1 MLRKPRMALI
11 GAGHMGGAM
20 LRGWARA
27 KKLQPPGSFL
37 VIDPHL
43 NDEMSELVQAH
54 GGRCAT
60 EISEEQLTRLETL
73 ILAVKPQQFD
83 EIARKFAPIL
93 PEKVLIISVIAG
105 LTLARMEEAFGPGA
119 RVRAMPNTAAEVR
132 KSITVLCASPQTTKA
147 ELNRVQSLMRG
158 IGKVEVVQD
167 ERNMDVVTAVSGSG
181 PAYFYLLAEALAA
194 AGEQE
199 GLELELSRRLARE
212 TFLGAAELLSDS
224 GLYPSDL
231 RAAVTSPGGTTAAA
245 LDVLMG
251 NGAFAEVTRNA
262 VAAATRRSVQLRNQ
276 S

>member
-1 MLRKPRMALI
+1 MLRKPRMALF

-20 LRGWARA
+20 LQGWARSR
-27 KKLQPPGSFL
+27 KLEPAGSFL
-37 VIDPHL
+37 VVDLHL
-43 NDEMSELVQAH
+43 HDELAELVDDHH
-54 GGRCAT
+54 GRSAT
-60 EISEEQLTRLETL
+60 TTSEEQLARLETVV
-73 ILAVKPQQFD
+73 LAVKPQQF
-83 EIARKFAPIL
+83 EGLVRTLAPIL
-93 PEKVLIISVIAG
+93 PENVLIISVIAG
-105 LTLARMEEAFGPGA
+105 VTLKQLEDAFGPGA

-132 KSITVLCASPQTTKA
+132 KSITVLCASPQTQPA
-147 ELNRVQSLMRG
+147 ELNRAKSLMRG
-158 IGKVEVVQD
+158 IGMVEVVKD

-199 GLELELSRRLARE
+199 GLDIDLSRRLARE

-224 GLYPSDL
+224 GLFPSEL

-251 NGAFAEVTRNA
+251 NGAFAEITRNA